1 MPIAF
6 ERVCF
11 RYPHQRPE
19 TRAVLDAVSFTLE
32 PGEVTCL
39 VGPNG
44 SGKSTLLRLATGFL
58 KPTEGRVRLDSA
70 EIASL
75 PAVER
80 AARIAYVPQRSALAF
95 PFTVRESVAFGRHGR
110 RPDPE
115 GVERALAQVDLSS
128 RADDPFHVLSIGQQQ
143 RATVAR
149 ALAQLGDPASGGF
162 DPSGAALLADEPFSA
177 MDPAHA
183 LAAARL
189 FADLAARGVAVL
201 LVVHDLGAAARL
213 GDRVL
218 VLDPAGRL
226 SADGPPHDAEGG
238 ALASEVLERVFAV
251 RFARVTDDRGRV
263 VALTPIEPIA
273 AQAGASR

>member
-6 ERVCF
+6 DRVGF
-11 RYPHQRPE
+11 RYPHQKPE
-19 TRAVLDAVSFTLE
+19 TRAVLEAVSFAIE
-32 PGEVTCL
+32 PGRVTCL

-58 KPTEGRVRLDSA
+58 KPTEGRVTLEGREVGA
-70 EIASL
+70 L
-75 PAVER
+75 PAAER
-80 AARIAYVPQRSALAF
+80 AARLAYVPQRSTLAF

-110 RPDPE
+110 RPDPS
-115 GVERALAQVDLSS
+115 GVERALEGVDLLS
-128 RADDPFHVLSIGQQQ
+128 RGDDPFHVLSIGQQQ

-149 ALAQLGDPASGGF
+149 AVAQLEPIEPGSSSPGVV
-162 DPSGAALLADEPFSA
+162 LADEPFSA

-226 SADGPPHDAEGG
+226 AADGSPED
-238 ALASEVLERVFAV
+238 ALADDVLERVFAA
-251 RFARVTDDRGRV
+251 RFTRSTDTQGRLV
-263 VALTPIEPIA
+263 GLIPTEPLPNPRTPVDF
-273 AQAGASR
+273 